1 MITKARKEL
10 GKNTAIKAENV
21 KNQEVTNNINMKVV
35 LVKTRLLWDWGV
47 CDEDR
52 NNREMKKLSFQ
63 EI

>member
-35 LVKTRLLWDWGV
+35 LVKTRLQWDWGV

-52 NNREMKKLSFQ
+52 NKWETKKLSFQ

>member
-52 NNREMKKLSFQ
+52 NKREMKKLSFQ